1 MIRPDAS
8 IETNA
13 SWAVS
18 RIRRA
23 NVAPEA
29 SLPLSSAPGDPAP
42 GSRSVTLGNDIGGPG
57 VRTSGRVLAEA
68 YGDPTFV
75 FEGTPIL
82 GAHPET
88 SKESDMVLVLIAN
101 IVLCALVIV
110 AVVTPL
116 ARAIGAPR
124 SAAAATLRRRHTMWT
139 STPAASGMRTP
150 APL

>member
-1 MIRPDAS
+1 
-8 IETNA
+8 
-13 SWAVS
+13 
-18 RIRRA
+18 
-23 NVAPEA
+23 
-29 SLPLSSAPGDPAP
+29 PGGPAP

-101 IVLCALVIV
+101 ILLCAVVIV

-116 ARAIGAPR
+116 ARAIRASWPE
-124 SAAAATLRRRHTMWT
+124 AAAALRRRHTTLRARQTAWT
-139 STPAASGMRTP
+139 STPAASRMRTP
-150 APL
+150 ALGGSER